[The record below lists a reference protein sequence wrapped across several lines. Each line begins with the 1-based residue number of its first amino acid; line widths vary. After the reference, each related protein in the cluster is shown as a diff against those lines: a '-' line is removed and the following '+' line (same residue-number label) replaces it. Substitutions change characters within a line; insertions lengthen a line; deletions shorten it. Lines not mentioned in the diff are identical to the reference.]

1 MSLRTPNSTINLNMI
16 LDLQRTKARIG
27 VLTEQIAT
35 GKRINRPGDDPTGS
49 AVILDLQNSIDR
61 NSAYIQQSESA
72 LNFLSRSELGAQS
85 LIDSITRLFEL
96 SAQALTGPQTAAS
109 RAAAAP
115 EVDAIRSSII
125 SIGNTQAQGKYI
137 FAGTA
142 TLTAPF
148 TGPSAG
154 PIAYGGDGGLISMD
168 VSAGYSVTTNVLGST
183 LFFGPGGQGSA
194 TDLFQ
199 AVTDLRDGL
208 NANNTALI
216 QTASTNLDAIFARV
230 NQTIADLGG
239 RQAGLIDL
247 QNTLESANLGLESV
261 LTSTEQIDY
270 PSVATE
276 FSVAETTQQATLS
289 TLAKVNLKNLFDY
302 LG

>member
-1 MSLRTPNSTINLNMI
+1 M
-16 LDLQRTKARIG
+16 
-27 VLTEQIAT
+27 
-35 GKRINRPGDDPTGS
+35 
-49 AVILDLQNSIDR
+49 
-61 NSAYIQQSESA
+61 
-72 LNFLSRSELGAQS
+72 
-85 LIDSITRLFEL
+85 
-96 SAQALTGPQTAAS
+96 
-109 RAAAAP
+109 
-115 EVDAIRSSII
+115 
-125 SIGNTQAQGKYI
+125 
-137 FAGTA
+137 
-142 TLTAPF
+142 
-148 TGPSAG
+148 
-154 PIAYGGDGGLISMD
+154 
-168 VSAGYSVTTNVLGST
+168 
-183 LFFGPGGQGSA
+183 
-194 TDLFQ
+194 FQ

-239 RQAGLIDL
+239 RQAGLINL

-276 FSVAETTQQATLS
+276 FSVAQTTQQATLS